1 MPKSSYHAH
10 MAKHLRGAKAPR
22 QAMRE
27 ANSLWG
33 HGATE
38 SNPGQSANVLQL
50 AVIGAAIV
58 VGAHLLGKLPRG
70 EASAPPGSDTCG
82 GCGLC
87 ATCAVS

>member
-1 MPKSSYHAH
+1 

-70 EASAPPGSDTCG
+70 DAVPLGTLQGDHEACGCG
-82 GCGLC
+82 GIC
-87 ATCAVS
+87 ASCAAS